1 MDENYKSIGE
11 MVDRLADQYVAGGM
25 NPYSANIRAL
35 IDVAQSLINLPKQ
48 VLKTFT
54 PLFRDYK

>member
-25 NPYSANIRAL
+25 NPYSANCRAL